1 LLGYPRMEQSG
12 TETGRLRFITDGFLI
27 FVFVFLV
34 FEISINS
41 VWATD
46 HATSFVKLDY
56 AMLSNHSVVLGHVSS
71 VPPWTVDDFSYRGQ
85 NYSALAPGTPILA
98 LPFMAAAFALEGG
111 FTAYGPAL
119 LSSET
124 FVAIAGAVAAYLVY
138 KIGALYFKR
147 STSIFLGLAF
157 AFSTICWPFATY
169 FFQSDVS
176 AMLVLCAA
184 YFALKAGR
192 ASGAAVAVTL
202 ISGIAVGVSFAVD
215 YVNVVIIPILLV
227 FLVIKKWESKRSMI
241 MAAAALVVGAL
252 PGLALMGAYNLA
264 IFGNPLMSTEQAY
277 LGSTLLGEFS
287 TPLPYGLAL
296 NLVSL
301 SRGIFA
307 FAPFAIL
314 GVLGY
319 WDALRSS
326 GPKGEFLLMLA
337 IFLGILLP
345 YSAWYDPYGGI
356 SFGPRFLVAGIP
368 FLLIP
373 AGFIIEQVKRTRTF
387 LIYAVY
393 AAGAVINGMG
403 AFVSAVPPST
413 GFDVSPI
420 TSFVLPN
427 FVTGGFDSL
436 WAAYLGHEWFVG
448 AFLILSL
455 GVAIPVY
462 WVETTRKNDRGSA
475 ASGIRT
481 REKQILVLK
490 SETQIRFYVDRPT
503 KEVLNRVNLFH
514 NQGNSLRFISKE
526 LGLAKTTV
534 YHHIRKKFGR
544 KYVQLALNY
553 SAAERLR

>member
-1 LLGYPRMEQSG
+1 MKQSG
-12 TETGRLRFITDGFLI
+12 TEVRRLRLLTDGFLI
-27 FVFVFLV
+27 FAFVLLV

-46 HATSFVKLDY
+46 HTTSFVKLDY
-56 AMLSNHSVVLGHVSS
+56 ALLSNHSVVLGHVSS

-119 LSSET
+119 LFSET

-138 KIGALYFKR
+138 KIGALYFRR

-176 AMLVLCAA
+176 AMFVLCAA

-192 ASGAAVAVTL
+192 AGGSAATAAM
-202 ISGIAVGVSFAVD
+202 ISGLAIGISFAVD
-215 YVNVVIIPILLV
+215 YVNLVIVPMLLA
-227 FLVIKKWESKRSMI
+227 FLIIKKWESKRSMVK
-241 MAAAALVVGAL
+241 AAAALVLGAL
-252 PGLALMGAYNLA
+252 PGVALVGAYNFA

-277 LGSTLLGEFS
+277 LGTTLLGEFS

-307 FAPFAIL
+307 FAPFAVL

-319 WDALRSS
+319 WDAIKSR
-326 GPKGEFLLMLA
+326 GPRGEFLLMLA

-345 YSAWYDPYGGI
+345 YSAWYDPVGGI

-373 AGFIIEQVKRTRTF
+373 AGFIIEQAKGALAYV
-387 LIYAVY
+387 VY
-393 AAGAVINGMG
+393 VAFAAGAIINGIA

-413 GFDVSPI
+413 GFDVSPLTNYI
-420 TSFVLPN
+420 LPN
-427 FVTGGFDSL
+427 FVTGNFDSV
-436 WAAYLGHEWFVG
+436 WAAYLGHQWFVG

-455 GVAIPVY
+455 GVAVPVY
-462 WVETTRKNDRGSA
+462 WVEVTKKNERGSA
-475 ASGIRT
+475 ASGISRYQ
-481 REKQILVLK
+481 K
-490 SETQIRFYVDRPT
+490 
-503 KEVLNRVNLFH
+503 VNASRR
-514 NQGNSLRFISKE
+514 N
-526 LGLAKTTV
+526 
-534 YHHIRKKFGR
+534 
-544 KYVQLALNY
+544 
-553 SAAERLR
+553 